1 MRRSFVYLGMD
12 INLNTV
18 LEGNLE
24 KDFFDAYSEFAAK
37 LTAFRENFKSES
49 INNSF
54 DDDSQT
60 GLCTFQ
66 VFFFDER
73 NVLDSAFICSTQY
86 EQSVNSDLKFSDFI
100 ADELSEDV
108 YHELKNNLKNQ

>member
-1 MRRSFVYLGMD
+1 MD

-18 LEGNLE
+18 LESNIE
-24 KDFFDAYSEFAAK
+24 NDFFDAYPDFAAK
-37 LTAFRENFKSES
+37 LTAFRQNLTSEL

-73 NVLDSAFICSTQY
+73 KVLDSAFFCSTQY
-86 EQSVNSDLKFSDFI
+86 EQLSNTSLVFSDFI
-100 ADELSEDV
+100 ADELSEEV